1 VTVEL
6 ARSETAGVGAD
17 EASIDLHTL
26 ERPTWRGRIHTYAF
40 GLSIPAGF
48 ALIVAADGVEATT
61 AAAIYAGTLVTTLGT
76 SAAYHRLARSARAR
90 AVMQRMD
97 HSMIFLLIAGTY
109 VPFCLVALPRT
120 WGIPILV
127 IVGAL
132 AALGIVI
139 KLVAFG
145 SFAPW
150 FQYALYPLLGWVAVV
165 TIPVLVNNMSPGQ
178 LALVVSGGLV
188 YTVGSVIFM
197 LKKPDPWPGIFG
209 YHEVWHGFTIVAA
222 ALHFAA
228 VASLV
233 S

>member
-1 VTVEL
+1 
-6 ARSETAGVGAD
+6 
-17 EASIDLHTL
+17 
-26 ERPTWRGRIHTYAF
+26 
-40 GLSIPAGF
+40 
-48 ALIVAADGVEATT
+48 
-61 AAAIYAGTLVTTLGT
+61 
-76 SAAYHRLARSARAR
+76 
-90 AVMQRMD
+90 MQRLD

-127 IVGAL
+127 IVGAM

-197 LKKPDPWPGIFG
+197 LKKPDPWPLIFG

>member
-1 VTVEL
+1 MV
-6 ARSETAGVGAD
+6 
-17 EASIDLHTL
+17 DLL
-26 ERPTWRGRIHTYAF
+26 LDERPVWRGRTHAWAF
-40 GLSIPAGF
+40 GLSIPAAF
-48 ALIVAADGVEATT
+48 ALVVAADGVEATT
-61 AAAIYAGTLVTTLGT
+61 AAAIYAATLVATLGT

-120 WGIPILV
+120 WGIPVLA
-127 IVGAL
+127 IVGAM
-132 AALGIVI
+132 AAFGIVI
-139 KLVAFG
+139 KVVAFG

-165 TIPVLVNNMSPGQ
+165 TIPVLVANMSRGQ
-178 LALVVSGGLV
+178 IVLVVAGGLV

-197 LKKPDPWPGIFG
+197 LKKPDPWPRIFG

-222 ALHFAA
+222 GLHFAA